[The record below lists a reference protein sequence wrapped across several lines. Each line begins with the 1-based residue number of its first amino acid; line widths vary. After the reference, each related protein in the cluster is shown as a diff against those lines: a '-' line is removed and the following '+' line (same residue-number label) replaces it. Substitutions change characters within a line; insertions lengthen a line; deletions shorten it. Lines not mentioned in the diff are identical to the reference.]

1 MKFIKFLLFIT
12 SNLIF
17 THLNLIDIDSFRK
30 ISDQKSVSIIKSG
43 TKFCNDFFNPRE
55 KLLKNNNYLNT
66 FFCKFSK
73 KRNRFYIYMVSQ
85 YKNDK
90 LSVKEF
96 CIEEIKKREII
107 LDHIDIS
114 FRKQK
119 IEYLRGFYV
128 DNIFNNE
135 VMSFSNNFKM
145 DKLKINNEINKLI
158 FQKKESFTDNNINN
172 NRNVKK
178 EIEKLNRVYKKI
190 IQEEESNLDK
200 IILNELILIT
210 RYKIFIN
217 DIKKYKTYS
226 CNWKP
231 GQGLVPY
238 VKKEKFSE
246 FENI

>member
-1 MKFIKFLLFIT
+1 
-12 SNLIF
+12 
-17 THLNLIDIDSFRK
+17 
-30 ISDQKSVSIIKSG
+30 
-43 TKFCNDFFNPRE
+43 
-55 KLLKNNNYLNT
+55 
-66 FFCKFSK
+66 
-73 KRNRFYIYMVSQ
+73 MVSQ